1 VSMRTAITIS
11 ILMIVELFVIIGVV
25 KFLTEHV

>member
-1 VSMRTAITIS
+1 MDLRSTLVIVS
-11 ILMIVELFVIIGVV
+11 LLVVELFVIIGVV